1 MLHRAATQFV
11 LGITLLFGMQPLGA
25 QSRPD
30 SVVGP
35 ASGIEFDD
43 TVTERLLVRRV
54 GPDSPAASARLRSGD
69 VVLTM
74 DQRTFVTPAE
84 VEAYLAGHGTQ
95 PVHFMVLRDGE
106 RLHVVYVGDYADPD
120 AHRIPHPKYGQAAGI
135 GIRVAGGRPVVI
147 VAVYKN
153 SPADS
158 AGILPGDQL
167 LAVNDVAYARVPD
180 VSAAIAQHPAGE
192 EVRLTIRRD
201 GADRVITV
209 TPEEW
214 ARAFDEPPDVLPG
227 WESRYR
233 RCGCYVWTD
242 DFAMDDDAR
251 RERDRYAGRDAFADE
266 LTDLRDEIRK
276 LRQELNETNS
286 RLDNLPSKRA
296 AD

>member
-1 MLHRAATQFV
+1 MLHPVASQFAFG
-11 LGITLLFGMQPLGA
+11 LALLLGMQPLEA
-25 QSRPD
+25 QTQPGT
-30 SVVGP
+30 VVGP

-54 GPDSPAASARLRSGD
+54 APDSSAASARLRPGD

-74 DQRTFVTPAE
+74 DERTFVTPAE
-84 VEAYLAGHGTQ
+84 VEAYLAGRGTQ

-120 AHRIPHPKYGQAAGI
+120 AHRIPHPRYGQAAGI

-147 VAVYKN
+147 VAVYKH

-167 LAVNDVAYARVPD
+167 LAVNDVAYARVSD

-201 GADRVITV
+201 GVDRVITV
-209 TPEEW
+209 TPEAW
-214 ARAFDEPPDVLPG
+214 ARAFDEPPHVLPG

-233 RCGCYVWTD
+233 RSGCYVWTD

-251 RERDRYAGRDAFADE
+251 RERGRYAGRDGFADE

-276 LRQELNETNS
+276 LRQELKETNS
-286 RLDNLPSKRA
+286 RLESLQ
-296 AD
+296 